1 MTAPST
7 PLPARERLL
16 IATLETI
23 DEQGLARATTR
34 QIAARAGANL
44 QLIGYYFGGKDGLLQ
59 QAERLILTRYFALLR
74 PAVLDADSLSQA
86 IRRGIGLTW
95 GLARTQPAMVQPDLL
110 LQSVRAGRVD
120 AGPDRPRLTRTLV
133 ADMLPDVMDRT
144 GEGLS
149 IPLGPFVLILTTGMG
164 GLILDYRVTR
174 DADAVGDAVARF
186 ADLLAEQVVPCEAAR
201 PSACSVLRPLT
212 HEPRSAR

>member
-1 MTAPST
+1 MASSHT
-7 PLPARERLL
+7 PGPTKRSEADALRE
-16 IATLETI
+16 E
-23 DEQGLARATTR
+23 
-34 QIAARAGANL
+34 
-44 QLIGYYFGGKDGLLQ
+44 IGYLDYIYHCKGCLNCVQDCTKN
-59 QAERLILTRYFALLR
+59 ILTRVVNPEYRRRGLATALKR
-74 PAVLDADSLSQA
+74 HVEVAA

-133 ADMLPDVMDRT
+133 ADMLRDVMDRT

-186 ADLLAEQVVPCEAAR
+186 ADLLAEQVVPCESAR